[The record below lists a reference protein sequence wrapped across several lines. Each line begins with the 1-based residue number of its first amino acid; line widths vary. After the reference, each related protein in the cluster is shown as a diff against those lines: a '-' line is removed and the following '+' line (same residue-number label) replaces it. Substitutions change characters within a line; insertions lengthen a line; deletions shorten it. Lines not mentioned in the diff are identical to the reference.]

1 MDEEDVNLKRVYAH
15 QNAELDKRAYFTR
28 ILFFFLSASF
38 SRTKEKET
46 HQKTRVRISSS
57 SSSSS
62 SSISVI
68 VIRFT
73 RFEREEARIER

>member
-1 MDEEDVNLKRVYAH
+1 MNLKRVYAH

-46 HQKTRVRISSS
+46 QQKTRVRISSS

>member
-46 HQKTRVRISSS
+46 QQKTRVRISSS